1 MSNADYKAYLQI
13 VLSSSYYST
22 LPVLV
27 DGGQTTIMASPA
39 NLNMSPPLLLIA
51 DTNSSIYLLIANAIS
66 SAPSG
71 PIFDNLSVKFVN
83 PDMSANMTTDLKL
96 YLSGVVGCLDVK

>member
-22 LPVLV
+22 LPVFV
-27 DGGQTTIMASPA
+27 DGGQTTIIASKVTILNIPPA
-39 NLNMSPPLLLIA
+39 NLNISPPLLLIA
-51 DTNSSIYLLIANAIS
+51 DTSNSIYLLIANAIS

-71 PIFDNLSVKFVN
+71 PK
-83 PDMSANMTTDLKL
+83 K
-96 YLSGVVGCLDVK
+96 